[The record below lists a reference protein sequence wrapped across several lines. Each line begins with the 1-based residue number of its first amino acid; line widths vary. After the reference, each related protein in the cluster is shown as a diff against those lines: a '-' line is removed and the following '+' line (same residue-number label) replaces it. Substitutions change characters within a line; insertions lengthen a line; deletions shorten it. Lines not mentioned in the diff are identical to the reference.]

1 MLVCVDFVD
10 AVFAPRAPLF
20 VVSAFCVDFV
30 DAVFAP
36 KAPLFV
42 VTASSLRSLPLL
54 LHRGAARTRF
64 ASPQLLIVLT
74 AEHLGGRR
82 CGRCA
87 AVGIGAAGVGIS
99 SASGAHWV
107 WITAFWTVT
116 GFGVGYSY
124 PRINSAA
131 LSLSP
136 PDRAGFMGSALQVSG
151 MTRMTMAVAALAMPG
166 MLWCS
171 ASQ

>member
-1 MLVCVDFVD
+1 M
-10 AVFAPRAPLF
+10 
-20 VVSAFCVDFV
+20 
-30 DAVFAP
+30 
-36 KAPLFV
+36 
-42 VTASSLRSLPLL
+42 
-54 LHRGAARTRF
+54 
-64 ASPQLLIVLT
+64 
-74 AEHLGGRR
+74 
-82 CGRCA
+82 
-87 AVGIGAAGVGIS
+87 GIGAAGVGIS

-151 MTRMTMAVAALAMPG
+151 MTRMTMAVAAATLVHTLVPLSTGGSFVVVYVVAVLSPVFIALIG
-166 MLWCS
+166 RRCGHIDDAARNS
-171 ASQ
+171 VSNAS